1 MANSSASSNGLG
13 FAKKRE
19 IGRSAIPSSD
29 DFRFFDT
36 RSEVSMTISATA
48 FLSALPMIA
57 LLAAPAAA
65 QTDLLVYPAKGQ
77 SEAQQAQDRS
87 ECSTWATQQTNFD
100 PTTPAPVYTPPT
112 QQRGGALRGAAGG
125 AAVGAIGGAIAG
137 DAGKGAAIG
146 AGVGGG
152 GGAIRQRRS
161 NTGATDTNSQAQ
173 ANADAAY
180 QQALAEYN
188 QKRETHK
195 KAVATCLQG
204 RGYTVN

>member
-1 MANSSASSNGLG
+1 
-13 FAKKRE
+13 
-19 IGRSAIPSSD
+19 
-29 DFRFFDT
+29 
-36 RSEVSMTISATA
+36 MTISATA
-48 FLSALPMIA
+48 FLSALSMIA
-57 LLAAPAAA
+57 LLAAPVAA

-77 SEAQQAQDRS
+77 TEAQQAQDRS
-87 ECSTWATQQTNFD
+87 ECSTWATQQTKFD

-112 QQRGGALRGAAGG
+112 EQANTQQRGGAVRGAAGG

-152 GGAIRQRRS
+152 AGAIRQRGS
-161 NTGATDTNSQAQ
+161 NRGAADTNTQAQ

>member
-1 MANSSASSNGLG
+1 
-13 FAKKRE
+13 
-19 IGRSAIPSSD
+19 
-29 DFRFFDT
+29 
-36 RSEVSMTISATA
+36 MTISATA
-48 FLSALPMIA
+48 LLSALSMIT
-57 LLAAPAAA
+57 LLAASAAA

-77 SEAQQAQDRS
+77 TEAQQAQDRS

-112 QQRGGALRGAAGG
+112 GQANTQQRGGAVRGAAGG
-125 AAVGAIGGAIAG
+125 AALGAIGGAIAG
-137 DAGKGAAIG
+137 DAGKGAAVG

-152 GGAIRQRRS
+152 AGAIRQRRS
-161 NTGATDTNSQAQ
+161 NTAAADTNSQTQ

>member
-1 MANSSASSNGLG
+1 L
-13 FAKKRE
+13 
-19 IGRSAIPSSD
+19 D
-29 DFRFFDT
+29 DFRFFHT
-36 RSEVSMTISATA
+36 QSEVSMTLLATA
-48 FLSALPMIA
+48 LLSTLTMIS
-57 LLAAPAAA
+57 LLALPAAA

-112 QQRGGALRGAAGG
+112 EQANTQQRGGAVRGAAGG
-125 AAVGAIGGAIAG
+125 AALGAIGGAIAG
-137 DAGKGAAIG
+137 DAGKGAAVG

-152 GGAIRQRRS
+152 AGAIRQHRS
-161 NTGATDTNSQAQ
+161 NRAAADMNTQAQ

-195 KAVATCLQG
+195 KAMATCLQG

>member
-1 MANSSASSNGLG
+1 
-13 FAKKRE
+13 
-19 IGRSAIPSSD
+19 
-29 DFRFFDT
+29 
-36 RSEVSMTISATA
+36 MTISATA
-48 FLSALPMIA
+48 LLSALSMIT
-57 LLAAPAAA
+57 LLAASAAA

-77 SEAQQAQDRS
+77 TEAQQAQDRS
-87 ECSTWATQQTNFD
+87 ECSTWATQQTKFD

-112 QQRGGALRGAAGG
+112 EQANTQQRGGAVRGAAGG

-152 GGAIRQRRS
+152 AGAIRQRRS
-161 NTGATDTNSQAQ
+161 NTAAADTNSQAQ